1 MKLYFKGNQNDDKKV
16 EKGRGLTVI
25 RDILKDFENESDFAI
40 SDNSRINDS
49 SVLKSVQNRES
60 NLKVP
65 PSVNADDKD

>member
-1 MKLYFKGNQNDDKKV
+1 MRKTN
-16 EKGRGLTVI
+16 EK
-25 RDILKDFENESDFAI
+25 DNSNELKDFENESDFAI

>member
-49 SVLKSVQNRES
+49 SVLKSV
-60 NLKVP
+60 
-65 PSVNADDKD
+65 